1 MASRLDGMTMDNP
14 TLRRSVYGVLLV
26 VAVGMACGHIVS
38 AQRVYEPAQNADA
51 SGRRAAWPATRPA
64 LSPMFGSN
72 DRSRW
77 ATVAALVDKGTYAIG
92 EREIQK
98 LHGSVIAPLGQLDPM
113 QAAALAGA
121 GYFTRANS
129 DSGIIFED
137 GWQSVD
143 KVLDPSTMKYYSS
156 KPPLLAT
163 LVAGLYWVLK
173 LITGWRLTAPP
184 GQPTQVNEIVRTLLL
199 LINGLPF
206 AIYLWQLVRIVETWG
221 KTDWGRLYVFA
232 AGAFATLVGPFLITF
247 SNHTPGTFAV
257 MFAWLSLLR
266 IGQYVEGPPPWYHF
280 VSAGFFAAFAA
291 ANELPALAFT
301 SAVFGLLLWWHP
313 RRTLLLAL
321 PPALIVAVAF
331 FATNYAELGTWK
343 VAYGETDT
351 VWYQYEGSHWR
362 LAPEQKKFGI
372 DWTRKGRAEGER
384 ESHAAYALH
393 VLVGHHGWFSLTPIW
408 VLAAAAMVLGLSR
421 LRVSGSPRETANPQA
436 ELPWFVHP
444 LGLTLSIVVI
454 GFYLYRSDNYGG
466 WTQGLRWLMWLT
478 PIWLTC
484 LLPMADRL
492 SQSRWGRSV
501 GHVLLAVSV
510 LSASYEPWN
519 PWRHPWLYDL
529 MQEMG
534 WPGY

>member
-1 MASRLDGMTMDNP
+1 MASRRDSMTMDNP
-14 TLRRSVYGVLLV
+14 TLRQSVYGLLLV
-26 VAVGMACGHIVS
+26 VAVGMAFGHIVS

-51 SGRRAAWPATRPA
+51 SGRRAAWPTTRPA

-77 ATVAALVDKGTYAIG
+77 ATVAALADNGTYAIG
-92 EREIQK
+92 ERDVKK
-98 LHGSVIAPLGQLDPM
+98 LYGSVLAPLGQLDPT

-121 GYFTRANS
+121 GYFTRVNS

-143 KVLDPSTMKYYSS
+143 KVLDPSTMQYYSS

-163 LVAGLYWVLK
+163 LVAGLYWILK

-199 LINGLPF
+199 LINGVPF
-206 AIYLWQLVRIVETWG
+206 AIYLWQLARIAEMWG

-232 AGAFATLVGPFLITF
+232 AGAFATLVGPFLMTF

-266 IGQYVEGPPPWYHF
+266 ISQHTEGPPPWYHF
-280 VSAGFFAAFAA
+280 AAAGFFAAFAA

-301 SAVFGLLLWWHP
+301 AAVFALLLWWYP
-313 RRTLLLAL
+313 RRALLLAL
-321 PPALIVAVAF
+321 PPALVVAAAF
-331 FATNYAELGTWK
+331 IATNYAALGTWR
-343 VAYGETDT
+343 VAYSNTDS

-362 LAPEQKKFGI
+362 LAPDQTKYGI
-372 DWTRKGRAEGER
+372 DWARRNGE
-384 ESHAAYALH
+384 SPVLYALH
-393 VLVGHHGWFSLTPIW
+393 VIVGHHGWFSLTPIW
-408 VLAAAAMVLGLSR
+408 VLAAAAMVVGVSR
-421 LRVSGSPRETANPQA
+421 LRVSGRQPPHVNPQA

-444 LGLTLSIVVI
+444 LGLALSIVVV

-478 PIWLTC
+478 PLWLTS
-484 LLPMADRL
+484 LLPIADRL
-492 SQSRWGRSV
+492 AESRWGRSAACA
-501 GHVLLAVSV
+501 LLAVSIF
-510 LSASYEPWN
+510 SASYEPWN